1 MCWLYLVHDMSDAP
15 VPSDLSSTLVIQ
27 DDNDFFHVMS
37 NITSNF
43 HLIARSI
50 SDSIPMSGDIIF
62 STDMYKE
69 GSIKQMERHMVG
81 TSDTLIISGPPI
93 AKKPADWKTFLMN
106 SENKS
111 QLVDVMND
119 VWCCPSW

>member
-1 MCWLYLVHDMSDAP
+1 MSDAP

-27 DDNDFFHVMS
+27 DDNAFFHVIS

-43 HLIARSI
+43 HLIARRT
-50 SDSIPMSGDIIF
+50 SDSIPRSGDIIF

-69 GSIKQMERHMVG
+69 GSIKQIERYIDHKW
-81 TSDTLIISGPPI
+81 PI

-106 SENKS
+106 SENIS

-119 VWCCPSW
+119 VWCSHKFAPKLA